1 MAAFQGS
8 QVKPVPAEYQATAQ
22 VMIILAWVVAATAG
36 APTSY
41 LLLLFAAWLVLRVGV
56 HCAFKQRGRQLK
68 WIPGLGSAIAPG
80 FAWITVALLLT
91 TVLSS
96 LVTGSTSFWSSS
108 WEQLILPMALLAAGL
123 ALTQGLQAKSDDIYI
138 DRRNHH

>member
-1 MAAFQGS
+1 
-8 QVKPVPAEYQATAQ
+8 
-22 VMIILAWVVAATAG
+22 MIILAWVVAATAG
-36 APTSY
+36 ASTSY
-41 LLLLFAAWLVLRVGV
+41 LLLLWAAWVVLRLGV
-56 HCAFKQRGRQLK
+56 HRAVMQRGQQLK
-68 WIPGLGSAIAPG
+68 SIPFFGSAIAPA

-96 LVTGSTSFWSSS
+96 SVTGSTSFWSSS